1 VLVAEGI
8 CKRYPGLNTPALDR
22 VSLSVAAGEIFGLL
36 GPNGAGKTSAVG
48 VMGTLLKAS
57 AGRVLIQGRD
67 VAQNPRR
74 ARRAIGL
81 VPQEIALFPQ
91 LSARENV
98 LYFGRMYGLRGAGL
112 EAAARRVLAA
122 VGLADQAGRQVGVFS
137 GGMQRRANL
146 AVGLVHNPPLLF
158 LDEPTV
164 GVDAQSRALIMDLI
178 AAHRA
183 AGGSAVY
190 TTHYM
195 EEAERLCDTVAVLD
209 AGRIIDHGTPAELL
223 TRHAA
228 ASLGEVF
235 LQLTGRE
242 LRD

>member
-1 VLVAEGI
+1 MAAEGL
-8 CKRYPGLNTPALDR
+8 CKRYPGLQKPALDQ
-22 VSLSVAAGEIFGLL
+22 VSLHVAAGEILGLL
-36 GPNGAGKTSAVG
+36 GPNGAGKTTAVG

-57 AGRVLIQGRD
+57 AGRVLIHGED
-67 VAQNPRR
+67 VARNLRR

-91 LSARENV
+91 LSAQENV
-98 LYFGRMYGLRGAGL
+98 LYFGRMYGLHGAAL

-122 VGLADQAGRQVGVFS
+122 VGLEAQDPRQVGVYS

-146 AVGLVHNPPLLF
+146 AVGMVHDPPVLF

-164 GVDAQSRALIMDLI
+164 GVDAQSRVLIMDLI

-183 AGGSAVY
+183 AGGCAIY

-195 EEAERLCDTVAVLD
+195 EEAEQLCDTVAVLD
-209 AGRIIDHGTPAELL
+209 HGRVIDSGPPAALMARHG
-223 TRHAA
+223 A